1 MSKILS
7 PVMLAGAVASALA
20 GLATTAAAQDAE
32 KCFGVALAGAND
44 CAAGAGTTC
53 AGTSVVDYQGNA
65 WALVPAGTCLTME
78 VPAAAD
84 GTARMGALDAQER
97 DLPA

>member
-7 PVMLAGAVASALA
+7 PLMFAGALATALA
-20 GLATTAAAQDAE
+20 GLATTAAAEGDE

-53 AGTSVVDYQGNA
+53 AGTSTVDYQGNS
-65 WALVPAGTCLTME
+65 WTLVPAGTCLTME
-78 VPAAAD
+78 LPAAAD
-84 GTARMGALDAQER
+84 GTARLGSMEAQER